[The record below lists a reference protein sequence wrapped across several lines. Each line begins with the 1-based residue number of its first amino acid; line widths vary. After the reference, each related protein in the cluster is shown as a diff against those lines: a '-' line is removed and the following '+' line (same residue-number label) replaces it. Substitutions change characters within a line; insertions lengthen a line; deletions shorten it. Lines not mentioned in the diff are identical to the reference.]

1 MELEI
6 AATGHF
12 LSGPC
17 AGTILQPK
25 LHVVV
30 PFSGGPVSG
39 FAKRGTDGA
48 VWSWGTFLQIYS
60 EARGRRE
67 HQLSRFLT
75 VFQPETGPRK
85 GRPNR
90 RKSTCALRAMQSC
103 RSCYGAASGS
113 GESRRGEAHLWC
125 SSRAADWLG
134 GVPTA
139 KHMGLL
145 KNSPRLGT
153 CASKQTA

>member
-1 MELEI
+1 MTAE
-6 AATGHF
+6 GKG
-12 LSGPC
+12 SGPC

-25 LHVVV
+25 LHDMV

-60 EARGRRE
+60 EAWGRRE

-85 GRPNR
+85 GRPKR
-90 RKSTCALRAMQSC
+90 RKSTCALRAMQC
-103 RSCYGAASGS
+103 RNGIAGGIVSSTGVSLLLLAKLFGL
-113 GESRRGEAHLWC
+113 SR
-125 SSRAADWLG
+125 
-134 GVPTA
+134 
-139 KHMGLL
+139 
-145 KNSPRLGT
+145 
-153 CASKQTA
+153 

>member
-1 MELEI
+1 M
-6 AATGHF
+6 
-12 LSGPC
+12 
-17 AGTILQPK
+17 QPE

-60 EARGRRE
+60 EARGRGE

-90 RKSTCALRAMQSC
+90 RKSTCALRAMQC
-103 RSCYGAASGS
+103 RNGIAGGIARVLGLVLGAL
-113 GESRRGEAHLWC
+113 RR
-125 SSRAADWLG
+125 LG
-134 GVPTA
+134 GLEV
-139 KHMGLL
+139 
-145 KNSPRLGT
+145 
-153 CASKQTA
+153 AS

>member
-1 MELEI
+1 M
-6 AATGHF
+6 
-12 LSGPC
+12 
-17 AGTILQPK
+17 QPE

-60 EARGRRE
+60 EARDRGE

-90 RKSTCALRAMQSC
+90 RKSTCALRAMQC
-103 RSCYGAASGS
+103 RNGIAGGIARLLGLVSGALRRLERLKMVAVCLRQSGVAVWVRCGNSQSENS
-113 GESRRGEAHLWC
+113 GTIANQSYKIM
-125 SSRAADWLG
+125 LG
-134 GVPTA
+134 DA
-139 KHMGLL
+139 L
-145 KNSPRLGT
+145 N
-153 CASKQTA
+153 